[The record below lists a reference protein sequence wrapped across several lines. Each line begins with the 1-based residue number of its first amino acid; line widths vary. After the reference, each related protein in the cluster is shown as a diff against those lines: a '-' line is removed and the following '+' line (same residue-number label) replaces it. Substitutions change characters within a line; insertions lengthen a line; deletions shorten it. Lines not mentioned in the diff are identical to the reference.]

1 MGTDML
7 GHAESTNFVSTK
19 NLGHLFVGDEVLL
32 VVRSLEVVFL
42 KVSPKFL
49 DAFGTAGLILAN
61 DSSQIGA
68 ELQRFGE
75 SGSLRHFDKFF

>member
-1 MGTDML
+1 MCADML
-7 GHAESTNFVSTK
+7 GHAESTNFVSTE

-61 DSSQIGA
+61 NSSQIGA

>member
-42 KVSPKFL
+42 EVSPKFL
-49 DAFGTAGLILAN
+49 DAFGTAGLVFAN
-61 DSSQIGA
+61 NGSQISA

>member
-7 GHAESTNFVSTK
+7 GHAESTNFVSTE

-32 VVRSLEVVFL
+32 VVGSLEIVFL
-42 KVSPKFL
+42 EVSPKFL

-61 DSSQIGA
+61 NSSQIGA

>member
-1 MGTDML
+1 MRTDML
-7 GHAESTNFVSTK
+7 GHAESTNFVSTE

-42 KVSPKFL
+42 EISPKFL

-61 DSSQIGA
+61 NSSQIGA